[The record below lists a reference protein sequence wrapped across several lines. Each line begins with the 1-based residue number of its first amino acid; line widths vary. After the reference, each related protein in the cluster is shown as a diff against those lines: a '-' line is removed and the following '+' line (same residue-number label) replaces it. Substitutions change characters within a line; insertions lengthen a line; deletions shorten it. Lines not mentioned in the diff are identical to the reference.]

1 MNHAGAGDS
10 QAASILR
17 QVVVGVF
24 QACPKKNPS
33 AFGNFCVF
41 SLKQQQQQL
50 QNLIALGT
58 ALIAAA

>member
-1 MNHAGAGDS
+1 MYHTGAGDS
-10 QAASILR
+10 QAASILG
-17 QVVVGVF
+17 QVGGGF
-24 QACPKKNPS
+24 QARLKKYPS

-41 SLKQQQQQL
+41 SLQQQQL